1 MFVLMNSNTQTE
13 ACKLCAQI
21 SMLFLEMILQTSILG
36 LFLIKGGG
44 GNYYP
49 FLESMALD
57 FNYKQT

>member
-44 GNYYP
+44 ELLSFSREYGP
-49 FLESMALD
+49 
-57 FNYKQT
+57 